1 MKLPAW
7 IVIAGAMVMS
17 LDVAASDDASVEAM
31 QEYMDFA
38 NYEAGIIVPEQ
49 ISENVFR
56 SVLFVDT
63 RDAEQFDAGTV
74 PGAVNIE
81 WRQVLARRDE
91 IPTDRQVILFC
102 NTGSLSAQAAFA
114 LRVAGMDNVLVLQT
128 GLRGW
133 AENAAYKP
141 D

>member
-1 MKLPAW
+1 MTTVIRLMTAIVLLVSLHTAW
-7 IVIAGAMVMS
+7 AENPG
-17 LDVAASDDASVEAM
+17 VAAM

-49 ISENVFR
+49 LTEAIFS

-63 RDAEQFDAGTV
+63 RDSQQFEAGTI

-81 WRQVLARRDE
+81 WREVLARRTE
-91 IPTDRQVILFC
+91 IPTDRKVILFC
-102 NTGSLSAQAAFA
+102 NTGSLSAQALFA

-128 GLRGW
+128 GFNGW
-133 AENAAYKP
+133 KENAAYKP
-141 D
+141 E